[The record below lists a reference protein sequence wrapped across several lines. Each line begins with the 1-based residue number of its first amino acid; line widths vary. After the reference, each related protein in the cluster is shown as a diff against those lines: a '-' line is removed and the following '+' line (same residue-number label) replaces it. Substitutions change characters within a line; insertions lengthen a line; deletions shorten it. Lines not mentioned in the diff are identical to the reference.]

1 MFWSKFKNFI
11 LKLFGKKVDESD
23 GRLAHNEIDT
33 RNYLDITGENIT
45 AIIANALSILTFGDA
60 QLTITPD
67 NAMQSIINDVLQKE
81 FNKAKTNIS
90 CGIGVGMIASIPY
103 CVDNGLG
110 RKIYVDTVTKDRFFI
125 TGVQGTDITQFIV
138 LAGVKKIDGH
148 IYTRWTEYAI
158 NNGSYIIKNK
168 CMKDNTEVLL
178 SAVADW
184 ANIVPEITINGV
196 ERLPIGIFRC
206 PAGNRRPND
215 ISGVPITFGCK
226 GILKKIEN
234 TFADIESEFKNKKV
248 KVFADRTLLRPEYD
262 AQGNIIGNDFS
273 DDIFVKFGSSDNFT
287 TEIFSPEFRQT
298 AYFEK
303 LKSHF
308 SFLEKQI
315 GISKGILTDL
325 ETHGATATEIKRSTY
340 QTFCL
345 IDDIRKGYMQY
356 ITDLAYGIEVLANAY
371 GLATVGEYD
380 INIDWSYAM
389 LEDSQET
396 FNQKVQGLSSGVE
409 RPEELRMFLHPSE
422 TLEEAKEVIE
432 SIKENTPPI
441 EQLI

>member
-1 MFWSKFKNFI
+1 MVM
-11 LKLFGKKVDESD
+11 G
-23 GRLAHNEIDT
+23 
-33 RNYLDITGENIT
+33 NI
-45 AIIANALSILTFGDA
+45 I
-60 QLTITPD
+60 
-67 NAMQSIINDVLQKE
+67 
-81 FNKAKTNIS
+81 
-90 CGIGVGMIASIPY
+90 
-103 CVDNGLG
+103 
-110 RKIYVDTVTKDRFFI
+110 
-125 TGVQGTDITQFIV
+125 
-138 LAGVKKIDGH
+138 
-148 IYTRWTEYAI
+148 
-158 NNGSYIIKNK
+158 
-168 CMKDNTEVLL
+168 
-178 SAVADW
+178 
-184 ANIVPEITINGV
+184 
-196 ERLPIGIFRC
+196 
-206 PAGNRRPND
+206 
-215 ISGVPITFGCK
+215 
-226 GILKKIEN
+226 KKIEN
-234 TFADIESEFKNKKV
+234 TFADIESEFDNKKV
-248 KVFADRTLLRPEYD
+248 KVFVDRTLLRPEYD
-262 AQGNIIGNDFS
+262 ENGNIVGNSFN
-273 DDIFVKFGSSDNFT
+273 DDIFVKFGSSDSFT
-287 TEIFSPEFRQT
+287 TEIFSPEFWQT

-315 GISKGILTDL
+315 RISKGILTDL
-325 ETHGATATEIKRSTY
+325 KTHGATATEIKRSTY